1 MISVLVLSAVYCG
14 FIGGV
19 MISVLVLSVVYC
31 GFIGGV
37 MISVLVLSVVYCGFE
52 PWSSQT
58 KDYGIWLFRI
68 ISIPSKVSYFR
79 LTDHVIFMEC

>member
-37 MISVLVLSVVYCGFE
+37 MISVLVFNHYTTNE
-52 PWSSQT
+52 PT
-58 KDYGIWLFRI
+58 IYH
-68 ISIPSKVSYFR
+68 
-79 LTDHVIFMEC
+79 T